1 MLSPLAGFENQLNEL
16 TNLSGTILGKIAQSP
31 KLTDEEKTLFIGEFV
46 KLQAEYVDILS
57 ATVRNFALLQLPS
70 GFLAAKGLG
79 AISDSPTLQ
88 TIGGILLGNIASGF
102 GAGMIAKTQL
112 EENAKR
118 HYKLLK
124 LETEKP
130 SSIEVQKRLEDFLE
144 ILEEEK
150 VITEEQGREYGKKLI
165 SNYLGV
171 LPQIGAVSFAHLLG
185 SIANANHGYRRN
197 DNSLLAGL
205 GWFFFG
211 SGLTGTGVALAEGY
225 AKPIK

>member
-16 TNLSGTILGKIAQSP
+16 TTLSGTLIGSVADAPQ
-31 KLTDEEKTLFIGEFV
+31 LTQEEKELFIGEILN
-46 KLQAEYVDILS
+46 LQAEYVDILS
-57 ATVRNFALLQLPS
+57 ATIRNYVLLQLPT

-79 AISDSPTLQ
+79 AISDSSTLQ
-88 TIGGILLGNIASGF
+88 TVGGIFLGSIASFF
-102 GAGMIAKTQL
+102 GAGMIAKSQL
-112 EENAKR
+112 EENAKK
-118 HYKLLK
+118 HFALLK
-124 LETEKP
+124 LESKTP
-130 SSIEVQKRLEDFLE
+130 STKEIEDRLYAILD
-144 ILEEEK
+144 ILEEDEA
-150 VITEEQGREYGKKLI
+150 ITEAEATKYREKLI
-165 SNYLGV
+165 SNV
-171 LPQIGAVSFAHLLG
+171 FSIIPKIGAVGLAQLLG